1 MTTTPVNAVKMGAV
15 KNVVVMAGGTGGH
28 VFPALAVAEELRA
41 RGVHIHWLGTRNGI
55 EAELVPARDFPITY
69 LDVSGVRGQGLKRL
83 LLAPFKL
90 VVAVAAAMKVLK
102 TVQADAVIGL
112 GGYVT
117 GPGGVAA
124 RLLGKPLLIH
134 EQNAVAG
141 FTNRLLSLFAQRV
154 LEAFPYAFAPAEKV
168 SCVGNPVRREIA
180 ALPVPALRYG
190 ERATENGLHVLVLGG
205 SQGAVALNKL
215 VPEAL
220 ALLVKTQALVIRH
233 QAGKKNLE
241 KAQTKYSELNIAADV
256 LPFIDDMAAMYG
268 WADLVICRSGALTI
282 SEIAAAGVASV
293 LIPYPF
299 AVDDHQTLNGK
310 FLSVAG
316 AARLFRQ
323 QDLSAEKLA
332 AELAPLLSRE
342 KLLHMATAARA
353 LAKPEATNAVA
364 EACLRGGQ

>member
-1 MTTTPVNAVKMGAV
+1 MSDVKS
-15 KNVVVMAGGTGGH
+15 VVVMAGGTGGH
-28 VFPALAVAEELRA
+28 VFPALAVAEDLRS
-41 RGVHIHWLGTRNGI
+41 RGVKIHWLGTRNGI

-69 LDVSGVRGQGLKRL
+69 LDVSGVRGQGFKRL

-90 VVAVAAAMKVLK
+90 VVAVIAAMRLLRS
-102 TVQADAVIGL
+102 VQADAVIGL

-141 FTNRLLSLFAQRV
+141 FTNRLLSRLALRV
-154 LEAFPYAFAPAEKV
+154 LEAFPGTFAPAAKV
-168 SCVGNPVRREIA
+168 SCVGNPVRSEIS
-180 ALPVPALRYG
+180 ALPVPVMRYAGHEGVLR
-190 ERATENGLHVLVLGG
+190 VLVLGG
-205 SQGAVALNKL
+205 SQGAVALNAL

-220 ALLVKTQALVIRH
+220 AILLQTHALDIRH

-241 KAQTKYSELNIAADV
+241 KATAKYRELGVEAQV

-268 WADLVICRSGALTI
+268 WADLVICRSGALTV

-293 LIPYPF
+293 LIPYPY
-299 AVDDHQTLNGK
+299 AVDDHQTANGK
-310 FLSVAG
+310 FLSEAG

-323 QDLSAEKLA
+323 QDLTAEKLA
-332 AELAPLLSRE
+332 AELTPLLARE
-342 KLLHMATAARA
+342 TLLQMATAART
-353 LAKPEATNAVA
+353 LAKPEATDTVA
-364 EACLRGGQ
+364 LACLRGGK

>member
-1 MTTTPVNAVKMGAV
+1 MSEVQS
-15 KNVVVMAGGTGGH
+15 VVVMAGGTGGH
-28 VFPALAVAEELRA
+28 VFPALAVAEALRG
-41 RGVHIHWLGTRNGI
+41 RGVKIHWLGTRAGI

-83 LLAPFKL
+83 LAAPFKL
-90 VVAVAAAMKVLK
+90 VAAVASAARTLR
-102 TVQADAVIGL
+102 QAEADVVIGL

-141 FTNRLLSLFAQRV
+141 FTNRQLSHLAVRV
-154 LEAFPYAFAPAEKV
+154 LEAFPGAFATAPKV
-168 SCVGNPVRREIA
+168 SCVGNPVRAEIA
-180 ALPVPALRYG
+180 SLPEPAGRYAARGGALQ
-190 ERATENGLHVLVLGG
+190 VLVLGG
-205 SQGAVALNKL
+205 SQGAVALNEL

-220 ALLVKTQALVIRH
+220 AQLAAAHALVIRH
-233 QAGKKNLE
+233 QAGKKNLDRAAE
-241 KAQTKYSELNIAADV
+241 KYRALGLDADV
-256 LPFIDDMAAMYG
+256 QPFIHDMAAAYA
-268 WADLVICRSGALTI
+268 WADLVICRSGALTV

-299 AVDDHQTLNGK
+299 AVDDHQTANGR
-310 FLSVAG
+310 FLSDAG

-323 QDLSAEKLA
+323 QDLTAATLA
-332 AELAPLLSRE
+332 AELEPLLSRE
-342 KLLHMATAARA
+342 KLLQMAVAARA
-353 LAKPEATNAVA
+353 QAKPEATDSVV